1 MQCEMCGKNISGPSH
16 RVIVEG
22 TELNVCPGCAKY
34 GHEVKPVRAYTP
46 PSAPPGITIRTRSQ
60 SQSQPRSR
68 QRRRPDMFDQMTDE
82 LVDDCGM
89 VIRRAREARGM
100 SQEDLARKIQEKAS
114 LLKKIERNDLTPDDS
129 VRKKLERT
137 LGISLT
143 ETIE

>member
-1 MQCEMCGKNISGPSH
+1 
-16 RVIVEG
+16 
-22 TELNVCPGCAKY
+22 
-34 GHEVKPVRAYTP
+34 
-46 PSAPPGITIRTRSQ
+46 
-60 SQSQPRSR
+60 
-68 QRRRPDMFDQMTDE
+68 MFDQMTDE

-100 SQEDLARKIQEKAS
+100 SHEDLARKIQEKAS